1 VCARRCIWP
10 HSRGRAPLDAG
21 SSAHGLLSQPTRER
35 ERHLRRL
42 PIGATRIAPAGSC
55 GCQRC
60 VDQAAMIM
68 LNSAIQQSL

>member
-1 VCARRCIWP
+1 
-10 HSRGRAPLDAG
+10 L
-21 SSAHGLLSQPTRER
+21 SAHGLLSQPTRER